1 MIILK
6 NIVLVLALLIIQSHV
21 EPIFLLVL
29 SESGPIIPE
38 IEIAIVAVLIFN
50 KPRAHFSTTSS
61 ETAPYVDKVFGLTFS
76 NEIFESFEYVTT
88 EDSKKLDAPGMSVKY
103 LDIKPPVQDSAVEI
117 SCFLVMLYSLNLL
130 LSLGYYS
137 CLYYDKLNYNIC

>member
-1 MIILK
+1 MKSYKFIIAILAASSRFSCLLFDNSK
-6 NIVLVLALLIIQSHV
+6 KKVLVLDLLIIQSHV

-50 KPRAHFSTTSS
+50 KPRDISFTTSS
-61 ETAPYVDKVFGLTFS
+61 ETAPCIDKVFGLTFN

-88 EDSKKLDAPGMSVKY
+88 EDSKKLDDPAMSVKY

-117 SCFLVMLYSLNLL
+117 S
-130 LSLGYYS
+130 
-137 CLYYDKLNYNIC
+137 